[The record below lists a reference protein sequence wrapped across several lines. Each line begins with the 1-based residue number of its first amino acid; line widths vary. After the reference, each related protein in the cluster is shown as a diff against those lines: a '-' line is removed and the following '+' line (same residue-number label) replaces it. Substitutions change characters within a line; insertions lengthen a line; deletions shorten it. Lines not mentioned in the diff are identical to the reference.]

1 MVLDVKQMIVYSP
14 QAGNSRFPLIA
25 VFVRRYGYHLCHL
38 LAQWVLHSQHGTV
51 TVGTL
56 NSPLV
61 VEGL

>member
-1 MVLDVKQMIVYSP
+1 VLDVKEMIDRSP

-25 VFVRRYGYHLCHL
+25 AFVRRYGYQLCHL
-38 LAQWVLHSQHGTV
+38 LAQWVLDSQHGTV